1 MPTKS
6 RKSIALK
13 PLSALRLRHNLGGIL
28 NEVANQRGRFLV
40 QRAGIP
46 AAVLMSPAEYE
57 ELLDLAEIRA
67 EQSDSD
73 FQASLKT
80 ERAEIRAGRFLTLA
94 NLESDLAA
102 KRRASRS
109 SRS

>member
-6 RKSIALK
+6 RKSVALK

-46 AAVLMSPAEYE
+46 AAVLMNPAEYE

-67 EQSDSD
+67 EQADSD
-73 FQASLKT
+73 FQASLRSA
-80 ERAEIRAGRFLTLA
+80 RAEIRAGRFLTLA
-94 NLESDLAA
+94 DLESDLAA
-102 KRRASRS
+102 KRRPSRS